1 MKRLSIVAALV
12 AIGVAVP
19 LSIGSSHREAPLTS
33 LDPSADDT
41 DVYAY
46 TAKDAPDAL
55 TVVANWVPFE
65 DPAGG
70 PNFYKFDERAR
81 YYINVDN
88 TGDGKYDVR
97 YRFTFKDV
105 YEKGGNSFLYALPP
119 VDSINSPNLLQKQ
132 FYTVERLSYG
142 YARSASASRKGKK
155 HSRKGK
161 SRKHSSKRR
170 HGKRSKRVLR
180 SVRTIARNIPVAPN
194 NVGPKTIPDY
204 DKVANQAVA
213 ELPGG
218 GKVFAGQRDDPFFVD
233 LGAIFDAVNIDQ
245 PGRTGIGFGNQGH
258 GKDDLAGYGVHSI
271 VLQVPEQRVTRDGDE
286 VEKQTDRNAVVG
298 VWASTE
304 RKRVSVLAS
313 ASRGDDDDDDERGR
327 DNGSDWVQVSRL
339 GNPLVN
345 EVVIP
350 VKDKDMFNRTTPDR
364 DAELYG
370 KYVVTPELAATLN
383 ILFPGVVKAPET
395 GRVDIVQAVLQ
406 GLPGLNQHSKDA
418 KPVDTIKINLGTP
431 PADSPKRLGAL
442 AGDLAGY
449 PNGRRLTDDVVDID
463 LRVVAGAL
471 ADPTKPGFGA
481 LKDPCKTANC
491 PNPAPLGD
499 GVDVNDKTF
508 LSTFPYL
515 PRANSG
521 FDARIKREDVPAQP

>member
-33 LDPSADDT
+33 IDPTADDT

-46 TAKDAPDAL
+46 TAKDAQDAL

-70 PNFYKFDERAR
+70 PNFYRFDQRAR
-81 YYINVDN
+81 YYINIDN
-88 TGDGKYDVR
+88 TGDGRYDVR

-132 FYTVERLSYG
+132 FYNVERLSYG
-142 YARSASASRKGKK
+142 YAKSASSSKNRK

-161 SRKHSSKRR
+161 SRKGKSKRKHSR
-170 HGKRSKRVLR
+170 KRSKRVLR
-180 SVRTIARNIPVAPN
+180 SARTVARNIPVAPN

-204 DKVANQAVA
+204 NKVANQAIT

-233 LGAIFDAVNIDQ
+233 LGATFDAINIDK
-245 PGRTGIGFGNQGH
+245 PGRPGIGFGNQGG

-271 VLQVPEQRVTRDGDE
+271 VLQVPEERVTRDGDE
-286 VEKQTDRNAVVG
+286 VDEAEDRNAVVG

-304 RKRVSVLAS
+304 RRRVSVLAS
-313 ASRGDDDDDDERGR
+313 ASSRDDDDDRGR
-327 DNGSDWVQVSRL
+327 DNGDYVQVSRL

-345 EVVIP
+345 EVIIP
-350 VKDKDMFNRTTPDR
+350 VKDKDRFNSTTPDR

-370 KYVVTPELAATLN
+370 KYVVMPELAAIMN
-383 ILFPGVVKAPET
+383 ALFDLKVPET
-395 GRVDIVQAVLQ
+395 GRADIVLAVLQ
-406 GLPGLNQHSKDA
+406 GIPGLNQHGKDP
-418 KPVDTIKINLGTP
+418 KPVDTIKVNLGVP
-431 PADSPKRLGAL
+431 PSASEKRLGVL

-449 PNGRRLTDDVVDID
+449 PNGRRLIDDVVDID
-463 LRVVAGAL
+463 LRVVAGKL
-471 ADPTKPGFGA
+471 ANPADFPS
-481 LKDPCKTANC
+481 LKDACKTATC
-491 PNPAPLGD
+491 PNPAGDLLGD
-499 GVDVNDKTF
+499 GVDQNDKSF

-515 PRANSG
+515 PATDSG
-521 FDARIKREDVPAQP
+521 FDSRIKRENVPPAP